1 MFPTPSRPSSAAVLL
16 LAFVVALPG
25 QNLHDDIEPARLP
38 ALTSSGPQDKLPEPA
53 EPPGS
58 QAEAYLLGPGDVLSI
73 RVLEAEDSFRDP
85 IRISTTGEVHLPM
98 AGRLRAAGLTVV
110 ELEAGLTERLK
121 TYLYDPHVALNVTEY
136 RSRPVT
142 VLGAVQ
148 RPGVQILSGEKTL
161 LEVLS
166 EAGGIGPEAGPNVR
180 ITRLLAWG
188 PLPLPNARPDA
199 SGQFSIAEVRL
210 KEVLS
215 GDSAAENLLIRPQD
229 VISVPRAEMIYVV
242 GAVRQASGFVL
253 EQRDSLSVLEVLSL
267 AGGLAPKAAPRRAA
281 ILRAG
286 EEGAGARL
294 QVAVNLKGI
303 LEGREA
309 DLALGSGDVLFVP
322 YSGAKI
328 AAEKAVNAAIT
339 IGTGLLIWRR

>member
-1 MFPTPSRPSSAAVLL
+1 
-16 LAFVVALPG
+16 
-25 QNLHDDIEPARLP
+25 
-38 ALTSSGPQDKLPEPA
+38 
-53 EPPGS
+53 
-58 QAEAYLLGPGDVLSI
+58 
-73 RVLEAEDSFRDP
+73 
-85 IRISTTGEVHLPM
+85 
-98 AGRLRAAGLTVV
+98 V